1 MCGGLRK
8 PGWSRK
14 KSFHVKWLNVKFFPY
29 VSDYLSNFWKFIK
42 NQRVKR
48 FVKNKKHV
56 IKYEQGKPKQKLTQF
71 FYFSTSAWFP
81 QTATHISNNKTCN
94 NSAKTLP
101 VGLIHQSDPLWSY
114 PHQWQTSWD
123 AIGRVTHWW
132 GDRSV
137 DKIKAIFDI

>member
-29 VSDYLSNFWKFIK
+29 VSHYLSNFWKFIK

-81 QTATHISNNKTCN
+81 QTATHMYYTLILYFWVLCIISSQKKVNF
-94 NSAKTLP
+94 
-101 VGLIHQSDPLWSY
+101 
-114 PHQWQTSWD
+114 SWKFLFLSQLFLCH
-123 AIGRVTHWW
+123 IGRGSCHLW
-132 GDRSV
+132 
-137 DKIKAIFDI
+137 

>member
-1 MCGGLRK
+1 MNLNGKLQNGHWKEVSRFIFRSRLNGRFWCLIRRNAKNTRREGLISIRSVYKTNHMCGGLRK

-29 VSDYLSNFWKFIK
+29 VSHYLSNFWKFIK

-56 IKYEQGKPKQKLTQF
+56 IKYEQGKPKQKLTHF

-81 QTATHISNNKTCN
+81 QTATHIRNT
-94 NSAKTLP
+94 
-101 VGLIHQSDPLWSY
+101 Y
-114 PHQWQTSWD
+114 
-123 AIGRVTHWW
+123 
-132 GDRSV
+132 
-137 DKIKAIFDI
+137 